1 MGAPSSVAH
10 PEQRGGNVALT
21 RSQSALVEQRLAEL
35 SKEVQDNIRK
45 TMPKPADEKS
55 LDRAGAGLDSGEE
68 AVNSVQEEFD
78 HALHERYLAEFRQLE
93 AAQARVASGEI
104 DQCADCSGEIG
115 AERLLAYPLAKR
127 CIDCQERHEK
137 ASRGTAAP
145 KP

>member
-1 MGAPSSVAH
+1 
-10 PEQRGGNVALT
+10 VALT
-21 RSQSALVEQRLAEL
+21 RSQSAQLEKRLAEL
-35 SKEVQDNIRK
+35 SKEVQENIRK
-45 TMPKPADEKS
+45 TMPKPADERS
-55 LDRAGAGLDSGEE
+55 MDRAGTALDSGDE
-68 AVNSVQEEFD
+68 AANNVQEEFD
-78 HALHERYLAEFRQLE
+78 HALHERYLTEFRQLE
-93 AAQARVASGEI
+93 TALARLASGEI